1 MVVQIRSRSL
11 RNGRFSQKGQ
21 IYLVTATTL
30 ARQPVFKDF
39 SLGRLL
45 VREMRQADEARLVQS
60 LAWVVM
66 PDHLH
71 WLFELRTDSI
81 AGVMRRVKSKAAI
94 AVNKTSGCKGWLW
107 QYDYHDKAI
116 RKEQD
121 LIHYVRYIVANPLR
135 AGLVGSVKDYPLWD
149 AIWI

>member
-1 MVVQIRSRSL
+1 
-11 RNGRFSQKGQ
+11 
-21 IYLVTATTL
+21 
-30 ARQPVFKDF
+30 
-39 SLGRLL
+39 
-45 VREMRQADEARLVQS
+45 S

-94 AVNKTSGCKGWLW
+94 AVNKTSGCKGRLW
-107 QYDYHDKAI
+107 QYGYHDKAI

-121 LIHYVRYIVANPLR
+121 LIHYARYIVANPMR
-135 AGLVGSVKDYPLWD
+135 AGLVGSVKDHPLWD
-149 AIWI
+149 ATWI